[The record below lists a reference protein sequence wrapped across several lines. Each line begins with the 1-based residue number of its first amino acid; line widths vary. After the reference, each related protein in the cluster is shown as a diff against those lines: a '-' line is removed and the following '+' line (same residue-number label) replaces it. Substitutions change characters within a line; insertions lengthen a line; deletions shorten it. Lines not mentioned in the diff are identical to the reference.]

1 MNDSNPEQP
10 KQSWWRRLSSGLK
23 RTSSSIGSAVADLVI
38 RRKLDRAMAFLIIAA
53 RAAGNVLALV
63 SLRFR
68 DS

>member
-1 MNDSNPEQP
+1 
-10 KQSWWRRLSSGLK
+10 
-23 RTSSSIGSAVADLVI
+23 
-38 RRKLDRAMAFLIIAA
+38 MAFLIIAA